1 MTHAV
6 QFPRPWRALSAL
18 LAAVALV
25 VGCGGGADSG
35 VGTGGTG
42 SPQSFSQGP
51 ISGFG
56 SIIVNGVHFD
66 DSAASVVDDDGNAL
80 SNSKDLH
87 LGTVVDVDGG
97 VVTNNAATAMTIRVH
112 VDLVGPVTAA
122 YDGTTGRLA
131 VLGQPVRVVS
141 TTALDGIAGGAAAIT
156 AGTTV
161 RISSLYDLATG
172 VYVATRIDPA
182 PGATHLAIRGAPSAI
197 DIAAHTFTIGGAV
210 FSYGNVATPTPFAA
224 GQLLRAVLAMAP
236 DGQGRWVVTSFGQAR
251 PALPDGRAGGVDGVV
266 SSVADATHFVVN
278 GVSVDATNAKVTP
291 TGATV
296 GVQSR
301 VVVQGTVTGG
311 VLVATSVHVRAAH
324 DNDDDQGGLAA
335 GAGNGNN
342 GNGNGHGNGNG
353 NDRVEIDGPILTLDT
368 ARQTFTMRGPT
379 TVSYATASFA
389 GGGKVSGLAVGVVI
403 DMSGNLSADGT
414 YVIADKIKFH

>member
-6 QFPRPWRALSAL
+6 QFPVPWRALSAL
-18 LAAVALV
+18 LAAMALV
-25 VGCGGGADSG
+25 VGCGGGDSG

-66 DSAASVVDDDGNAL
+66 DGAASVVDDDGSAL
-80 SNSKDLH
+80 SRSQDLR
-87 LGTVVDVDGG
+87 LGTVVDVEGG
-97 VVTNNAATAMTIRVH
+97 AVSNNAATATTIRVH
-112 VDLVGPVTAA
+112 VDLLGPVTTAWNAA
-122 YDGTTGRLA
+122 SGRLA

-141 TTALDGIAGGAAAIT
+141 TTALDGIAGGAAAIA
-156 AGTTV
+156 AGSTV
-161 RISSLYDLATG
+161 KVSSLYDLATG

-182 PGATHLAIRGAPSAI
+182 PGAAHFAIRGAPSAI
-197 DIAAHTFTIGGAV
+197 DASAHTFTIGGGV
-210 FSYGNVATPTPFAA
+210 FSYGNVAPPTPFAA
-224 GQLLRAVLAMAP
+224 GQALRAVLATAP
-236 DGQGRWVVTSFGQAR
+236 DGQGRWVVTAFGPAR
-251 PALPDGRAGGVDGVV
+251 AALPDGRQGGVDGVV
-266 SSVADATHFVVN
+266 SSVADAMHFVVD
-278 GVSVDATNAKVTP
+278 GFAVDATNAKVTP

-324 DNDDDQGGLAA
+324 DDEDDQGGA
-335 GAGNGNN
+335 GAHGGNGNAN
-342 GNGNGHGNGNG
+342 GA
-353 NDRVEIDGPILTLDT
+353 DAVQIDGPILTLDT

-379 TVSYATASFA
+379 TVSYATASFDN
-389 GGGKVSGLAVGVVI
+389 GKATDLAVGVVVK
-403 DMSGNLSADGT
+403 MSGNLSADGT
-414 YVIADKIKFH
+414 YVVADKLTLH